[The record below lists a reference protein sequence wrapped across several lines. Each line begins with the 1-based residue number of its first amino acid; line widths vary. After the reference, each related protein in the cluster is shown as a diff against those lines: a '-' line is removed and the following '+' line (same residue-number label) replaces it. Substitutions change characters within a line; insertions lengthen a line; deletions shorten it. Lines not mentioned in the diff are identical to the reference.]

1 MRESVRYYSWFK
13 GEIQVLQNINAT
25 KTFEMNLQNLVYP

>member
-13 GEIQVLQNINAT
+13 GEIKEVQIINAI